1 MNSRAGSRAAP
12 YQTLKLSPGARKRGR
27 AEPMSGFA
35 VEPDRRTVSE
45 CLRAA
50 KSPVWHAR
58 PARMPYSQEA
68 AEHDLGFRFSLLRE
82 TRPKFVEMC
91 QTDDFAAH
99 RQAKPCGGGRESTSM
114 TNVSLVNVPKTVPKS
129 YDLEKTPD
137 EIPRDAEQDKRTGS
151 APHPSPV
158 VLSECGKSKDSD
170 SDGRNSQ
177 RKH

>member
-12 YQTLKLSPGARKRGR
+12 YQTRKRSPGARKRGR

-35 VEPDRRTVSE
+35 VEPGRRTISE
-45 CLRAA
+45 WLCAA

-68 AEHDLGFRFSLLRE
+68 AEHELGFRFSLFRE

-91 QTDDFAAH
+91 QTDDFAAP

-114 TNVSLVNVPKTVPKS
+114 TMLASSTVPKTVPKS
-129 YDLEKTPD
+129 HDLEK
-137 EIPRDAEQDKRTGS
+137 RRTKYRAMPNKTRERGQR
-151 APHPSPV
+151 PIHPPS
-158 VLSECGKSKDSD
+158 S
-170 SDGRNSQ
+170 
-177 RKH
+177 

>member
-1 MNSRAGSRAAP
+1 
-12 YQTLKLSPGARKRGR
+12 
-27 AEPMSGFA
+27 MSGFA
-35 VEPDRRTVSE
+35 VEPGRRTVSE

-68 AEHDLGFRFSLLRE
+68 AEHDLGFRFGLFRE

-91 QTDDFAAH
+91 QPDDFAAP

-114 TNVSLVNVPKTVPKS
+114 TMLASSTVPKTVPKS
-129 YDLEKTPD
+129 HDLEK
-137 EIPRDAEQDKRTGS
+137 RRTKYRAVPNKTRERGQR
-151 APHPSPV
+151 PIHPPV
-158 VLSECGKSKDSD
+158 VLSECGESKDSD

-177 RKH
+177 RKHWRWERTSRIDPRRGRTP